1 MNIDTEKFLAGLFS
15 TMVGGVIWLVR
26 RVITNEK
33 QIALLEQALKARDD
47 DLKEIKQDIKNLLG
61 RGHKD

>member
-1 MNIDTEKFLAGLFS
+1 
-15 TMVGGVIWLVR
+15 MVGGVIWLVR

-61 RGHKD
+61 QRGKD